1 MQTSIFLPLILMA
14 GTGGDGA
21 DAASIVTRANAQT
34 DAGASTMVSTTVSSP
49 ANIMHN
55 SHFRSQ
61 SGFQNGAQSGVETGI
76 QSGRQSSIGPS
87 IGPSIR
93 ANAVLQ
99 EIFEGCSPAVLD
111 PRLSSRILFDDRLAL
126 LEAEYGGSAATSKDQ
141 IFISRCGDEFVLFSR
156 VSASAQDALYL
167 RFQDGTYELVDQHWG

>member
-1 MQTSIFLPLILMA
+1 
-14 GTGGDGA
+14 
-21 DAASIVTRANAQT
+21 
-34 DAGASTMVSTTVSSP
+34 MVSTTVSSP
-49 ANIMHN
+49 ANIMPN

-76 QSGRQSSIGPS
+76 QSGRQSS

-126 LEAEYGGSAATSKDQ
+126 LEAEYGRSEATSKDQ

>member
-14 GTGGDGA
+14 GTGGDSA

-49 ANIMHN
+49 ANIMPN

-61 SGFQNGAQSGVETGI
+61 SGFQNGAQAGVETGI
-76 QSGRQSSIGPS
+76 QSGRQSS

-126 LEAEYGGSAATSKDQ
+126 LEAEYGGSEATSKDQ

-156 VSASAQDALYL
+156 VSAAAQDALYL

>member
-1 MQTSIFLPLILMA
+1 MQTSIFLPFILMA
-14 GTGGDGA
+14 GTGGDAA

-49 ANIMHN
+49 ANIMPN

-61 SGFQNGAQSGVETGI
+61 SGFQNGAQAGVETGI

-87 IGPSIR
+87 IR
-93 ANAVLQ
+93 ANAVLL

-156 VSASAQDALYL
+156 VSAAAQDALYL